1 LEKAVLK
8 VLLNLNA
15 QKIQIVEKM
24 IQIKLQLVL
33 IKNVN
38 VKREEKEKI
47 ANKLKKDFVQLI

>member
-1 LEKAVLK
+1 MLK

>member
-1 LEKAVLK
+1 MVK

-15 QKIQIVEKM
+15 QKMQIVEKL

-38 VKREEKEKI
+38 VKREEKERIVK
-47 ANKLKKDFVQLI
+47 KLKKDFVQLI